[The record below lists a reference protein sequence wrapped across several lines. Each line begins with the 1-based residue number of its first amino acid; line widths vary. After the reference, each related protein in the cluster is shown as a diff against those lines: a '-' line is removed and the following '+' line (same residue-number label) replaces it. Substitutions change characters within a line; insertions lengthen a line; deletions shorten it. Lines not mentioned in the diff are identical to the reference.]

1 MSGTRGEEA
10 TSPVV
15 SFTGITLAVLLTDQF
30 TKFLALT
37 LLASVETVPLVAGI
51 FHFTLVRNTGIAFGL
66 LRGHESLL
74 LGLITLS
81 LCVLLWIGIRM
92 HLPATPGAFKKTPA
106 LAHWGLAL
114 ILGGAAGNWI
124 DRLRF
129 HAVIDF
135 LDFRIWPVFN
145 VADSAITI
153 GVCLYLILL
162 MKKPSS

>member
-15 SFTGITLAVLLTDQF
+15 SFIGTALAVVLFDQF
-30 TKFLALT
+30 TKFLALAFLT
-37 LLASVETVPLVAGI
+37 SVETVPLIPGI
-51 FHFTLVRNTGIAFGL
+51 FHLTLVRNTGIAFGL
-66 LRGHESLL
+66 LREHESLL

-92 HLPATPGAFKKTPA
+92 HVKPAVGFKKTPA

-129 HAVIDF
+129 HAVVDF

-145 VADSAITI
+145 IADSAITV
-153 GVCLYLILL
+153 GVGLYLILL
-162 MKKPSS
+162 MKKQSG